1 MDSDRRR
8 ERLATPKAAARA
20 VPAGQ
25 RLRIESR
32 EQLVYLLTQACE
44 LEHGLMCEYLF
55 AQWSLKRTVG
65 EGVTEQ
71 QLERILAWDSAIEG
85 VAIQEML
92 HLALAVNLL
101 CAVGAP
107 PHFDRPNFP
116 ILSGWYPPGVQI
128 ALVPFS
134 ERALRHFVYLE
145 RPENMALDDA
155 EGFAALDH
163 AEPLTDGRSLMAV
176 QQDWATVG
184 ELYRGIERGFAHL
197 VDRFGEDEVF
207 IGGRRDQARWQA
219 FHWPEITPVV
229 DLSSAQ
235 TAIERIV
242 EQGEGVRGEW
252 KTAHF
257 GTFLGVLD
265 EYRAMR
271 AADPS
276 FEPARP
282 STPAFVHDVDDADAP
297 VAIIT
302 DPLTAQVSDLFDA
315 AYEVAL
321 QALARYFVHTTET
334 ADQLAV
340 LARTARRLMARV
352 LRPVGIALSGLPLG
366 TPDGALAGAGFRILR
381 PTFYLLP
388 HRNAAWHVLRHR
400 LGDAAARAEELA
412 AAGLPELVKVG
423 EALRAM
429 ETDVDA
435 AMPVEHIIVPRGGD
449 PGVEGNPGPLG

>member
-1 MDSDRRR
+1 METKRPA
-8 ERLATPKAAARA
+8 RLATPKAAAKA

-25 RLRIESR
+25 RLRVESR

-55 AQWSLKRTVG
+55 AQWSLKRAVG
-65 EGVTEQ
+65 EGVSEQ
-71 QLERILAWDSAIEG
+71 QLERILAWDAAIEG

-92 HLALAVNLL
+92 HLALAINLL
-101 CAVGAP
+101 CALGAP

-116 ILSGWYPPGVQI
+116 ILAGWYPPGVQI

-134 ERALRHFVYLE
+134 EAALRHFVYLE

-176 QQDWATVG
+176 QEDWATVG
-184 ELYRGIERGFAHL
+184 ELYRGIELGFAHL
-197 VDRFGEDEVF
+197 VERDGEDEVF

-229 DLSSAQ
+229 DMPSAQ
-235 TAIERIV
+235 AAIEHIV

-257 GTFLGVLD
+257 GTFLNVLN
-265 EYRAMR
+265 EYRAMHET
-271 AADPS
+271 DPA
-276 FEPARP
+276 FAPARA
-282 STPAFVHDVDDADAP
+282 STPAFVHEVDDADAP
-297 VAIIT
+297 VALIT
-302 DPLTAQVSDLFDA
+302 DPLTTRVSDLFDA
-315 AYEVAL
+315 AYEITL

-334 ADQLAV
+334 GDQLAV

-352 LRPVGIALSGLPLG
+352 LKPLGITLSGLPLG
-366 TPDGALAGAGFRILR
+366 TADGALAGAGFRILS

-400 LGDAAARAEELA
+400 LGDAATRAEELA
-412 AAGLPELVKVG
+412 SDQLPALANVG
-423 EALRAM
+423 EVLRQM
-429 ETDVDA
+429 EADVDA
-435 AMPVEHIIVPRGGD
+435 AMPIEHLIVPGETSEPQGRS
-449 PGVEGNPGPLG
+449 

>member
-1 MDSDRRR
+1 MDTKRPA
-8 ERLATPKAAARA
+8 RLATPKAAAKA

-32 EQLVYLLTQACE
+32 EQLLYLLTQACE

-55 AQWSLKRTVG
+55 AQWSLKREVG

-71 QLERILAWDSAIEG
+71 QLERILAWDAAIEG

-92 HLALAVNLL
+92 HLALAINLL
-101 CAVGAP
+101 CALGAP

-128 ALVPFS
+128 ALIPFS
-134 ERALRHFVYLE
+134 EKALRHFVYLE

-176 QQDWATVG
+176 QEDWATVG
-184 ELYRGIERGFAHL
+184 ELYRGIEQGFAHL
-197 VDRFGEDEVF
+197 TERDGEDEVF

-229 DLSSAQ
+229 DMASAQ
-235 TAIERIV
+235 AAIDHIV

-257 GTFLGVLD
+257 GTFLNVLN
-265 EYRAMR
+265 EYRAMLE
-271 AADPS
+271 ADPAFS
-276 FEPARP
+276 PARA
-282 STPAFVHDVDDADAP
+282 STPSFVHEVDDADAP
-297 VAIIT
+297 VALIT
-302 DPLTAQVSDLFDA
+302 DPVTAQISDLFDS
-315 AYEVAL
+315 AYEIAL
-321 QALARYFVHTTET
+321 QALARYFVHTTENG
-334 ADQLAV
+334 DQLAV

-352 LRPVGIALSGLPLG
+352 LKPLGITLSGLPLG
-366 TPDGALAGAGFRILR
+366 TGDGALAGAGFRILS

-412 AAGLPELVKVG
+412 SYQLPDLMKVG

-429 ETDVDA
+429 EADVDA
-435 AMPVEHIIVPRGGD
+435 AMPVEHLIVPGVDDRG
-449 PGVEGNPGPLG
+449 EQGNPGPLG

>member
-1 MDSDRRR
+1 MDAPRAS
-8 ERLATPKAAARA
+8 RLATPKTAAKA
-20 VPAGQ
+20 VPDGQ

-55 AQWSLKRTVG
+55 AQWSLKRSID

-71 QLERILAWDSAIEG
+71 QLERIVAWGAAIEG

-101 CAVGAP
+101 CALGAP

-134 ERALRHFVYLE
+134 EQALRHFVYLE

-176 QQDWATVG
+176 QEDWATVG
-184 ELYRGIERGFAHL
+184 ELYRGIEQGFAHL
-197 VDRFGEDEVF
+197 VARDGEDEVF

-229 DLSSAQ
+229 DLDSAQ
-235 TAIERIV
+235 QAIDHIV

-276 FEPARP
+276 FEPARA
-282 STPAFVHDVDDADAP
+282 STPAYVHEVDDADAP
-297 VAIIT
+297 VALIT
-302 DPLTAQVSDLFDA
+302 DPLTAQVSDLFDT
-315 AYEVAL
+315 AYEIAL
-321 QALARYFVHTTET
+321 QSLARYFVHTTET
-334 ADQLAV
+334 GDQLAV

-352 LRPVGIALSGLPLG
+352 LKPLGIMLSGLPLRMNED
-366 TPDGALAGAGFRILR
+366 TLAGAGFRILS

-400 LGDAAARAEELA
+400 LGESATRAEELA
-412 AAGLPELVKVG
+412 ARGLPDLAAVG
-423 EALRAM
+423 EALRQM
-429 ETDVDA
+429 EADVDA
-435 AMPVEHIIVPRGGD
+435 AMPVEHLIVPAGTDAGSA
-449 PGVEGNPGPLG
+449 GPDQPPS